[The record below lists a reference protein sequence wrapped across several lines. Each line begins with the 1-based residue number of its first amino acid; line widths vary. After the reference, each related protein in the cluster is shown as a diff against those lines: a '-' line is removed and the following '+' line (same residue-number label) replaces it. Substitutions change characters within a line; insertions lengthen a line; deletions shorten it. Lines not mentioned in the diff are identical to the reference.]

1 MEPPGIPGR
10 FNRKAQVIV
19 NLCVGGMLIARTTD
33 DPTLR
38 KQLRAAARGEALR
51 LLAD

>member
-1 MEPPGIPGR
+1 
-10 FNRKAQVIV
+10 
-19 NLCVGGMLIARTTD
+19 MLIARTTD

-51 LLAD
+51 SWPIERALGHQRCGDGR